1 MIATELELEREK
13 LRRTMGRKWHFVPK
27 MSIEQAK
34 AELKETLGRK
44 PPFAADVEDA
54 KAELRETM
62 ANLRRERGKVK

>member
-1 MIATELELEREK
+1 
-13 LRRTMGRKWHFVPK
+13 

-62 ANLRRERGKVK
+62 ANLQRERGSVK